1 MSRILIVEDD
11 DDTRVVL
18 EETLQDLGHI
28 VAAANDGA
36 TALKIASELCPEVA
50 IVDIG
55 LPTWT
60 ATRSRSGSGRRRAAR
75 SELKLIALSGY
86 GREKDRLLSEEA
98 GLRRAPRQAGVGRRH
113 RRALPPQVRAV
124 GGAAAR

>member
-18 EETLQDLGHI
+18 EETLQDLGHV

-36 TALKIASELCPEVA
+36 TALELAHELHPEVA

-55 LPTWT
+55 LPTMDGYEV
-60 ATRSRSGSGRRRAAR
+60 AKRLRSSPDSAG
-75 SELKLIALSGY
+75 ELTLIALSGY
-86 GREKDRLLSEEA
+86 GREEDRLLSEEA
-98 GLRRAPRQAGVGRRH
+98 GFDVHLVKPASVDVIAELCRRK
-113 RRALPPQVRAV
+113 
-124 GGAAAR
+124 